1 MVFDIQSTQEKI
13 IKAKCFEDARI
24 IFDDYLFSQT
34 ELNKYELL
42 KLLEY
47 LQCKV
52 ETPTDVYIVK
62 DYYIQLQEL
71 EPLSKFLKT
80 CAFQDDDQVKNMRI
94 SVEKLLGNYS
104 TAEKLCDNLKSDNNY
119 NNIQRA
125 SLLNRRNQL
134 EEARELIERVM
145 LNKGI
150 TKYSIKVYASI
161 INNLTKQDVYA
172 INLCIPSLARNICK
186 YDEINSFSLIRLLA
200 KILDYE
206 NNLGNKK
213 EFKRTCAIL
222 KYYSYLIGKA

>member
-1 MVFDIQSTQEKI
+1 
-13 IKAKCFEDARI
+13 
-24 IFDDYLFSQT
+24 
-34 ELNKYELL
+34 
-42 KLLEY
+42 
-47 LQCKV
+47 
-52 ETPTDVYIVK
+52 
-62 DYYIQLQEL
+62 
-71 EPLSKFLKT
+71 
-80 CAFQDDDQVKNMRI
+80 MRI

-172 INLCIPSLARNICK
+172 INLCIPSLTRNICK